1 MSAPASSAGAMP
13 PARASLWS
21 LWASNRLALA
31 GGIITL
37 FIVVAAA
44 LAPLLPLPDP
54 NAIHPAARL
63 LPVFSSQA
71 ILGTD
76 QLGRDL
82 LSRLL
87 WGAGLSLGVGVA
99 ATLSACIVGSVIGL
113 VAAYVGGRADSVLMR
128 LIDMIMAFPYLL
140 LALAIVAVL
149 GPGLLNAL
157 LAIAIVNIPFFA
169 RTVRGVAL
177 SLVQRPFMEAAR
189 LSGASHVRI
198 VLRELLPNVLPVI
211 IVTMSTTL
219 GWMILETAGL
229 SFLGLGAQPPQADLG
244 SLLGDAR
251 RLVLLAPHLA
261 LVPGLLIM
269 FLVIGINL
277 AGDGLRDVLDPR
289 LQGDT
294 LQAPSPSTTIKRP
307 PPREADSSPASLLSV
322 RGLTVDRR
330 LPGGRLGRPVVDHVS
345 LDVSS
350 GQVVGLVGESG
361 SGKSVL
367 ALSLLALAPSPPMQI
382 VDGSVVLGGQDLLT
396 QSLRGWQDLRGKRV
410 AIVFQDPLTT
420 LNPLMPVGAQI
431 AEVIARHLPCGRS
444 ERQARVLALIERVG
458 LPSPEATSQAYPH
471 QLSGGQRQR
480 IGIAMALA
488 AEPDIIIADEPT
500 TALDVTTKVKI
511 LDLLSALRT
520 EQGLSIILISHD
532 LSVIERVCDHVLVMY
547 QGQIV
552 EEGPTSD
559 ILSAPQH
566 PYTQRLLDAVPVLG
580 RPEKLF
586 ATHG

>member
-1 MSAPASSAGAMP
+1 MKGPVSPSEPMLP
-13 PARASLWS
+13 IRPKLWS
-21 LWASNRLALA
+21 RWASNRLALT
-31 GGIITL
+31 GGFVTL
-37 FIVVAAA
+37 FIMAAAA
-44 LAPLLPLPDP
+44 LTPLLGLPDP

-63 LPVFSSQA
+63 LPIFSRQA

-87 WGAGLSLGVGVA
+87 WGSGLSLCVGMA
-99 ATLSACIVGSVIGL
+99 ATLSACVIGSAIGL
-113 VAAYVGGRADSVLMR
+113 IAAYTGGFVDSILMR

-149 GPGLLNAL
+149 GPGLFNAL
-157 LAIAIVNIPFFA
+157 LAIGIVNIPFFA
-169 RTVRGVAL
+169 RTIRGVAL
-177 SLVQRPFMEAAR
+177 SLVERPFMAAAG

-251 RLVLLAPHLA
+251 QLVLLAPHLA

-269 FLVIGINL
+269 SLVVGINL

-289 LQGDT
+289 LQGGLLET
-294 LQAPSPSTTIKRP
+294 PSPNTRVERAP
-307 PPREADSSPASLLSV
+307 LLEAGPSSPSIMSV
-322 RGLTVDRR
+322 RGLTVQHR
-330 LPGGRLGRPVVDHVS
+330 LAGDGLGRTIVDHVD
-345 LDVSS
+345 LDIAP
-350 GQVVGLVGESG
+350 GKAIGLVGESG

-367 ALSLLALAPSPPMQI
+367 ALTLLGLAPSPPMQI
-382 VDGSVVLGGQDLLT
+382 VDGSITLGTQNLLA
-396 QSLRGWQDLRGKRV
+396 QSLKSWQDLRGRRV

-431 AEVIARHLPCGRS
+431 AEVIARHLPGPRS
-444 ERQARVLALIERVG
+444 ERQSGVLALIDRVG
-458 LPSPEATSQAYPH
+458 LPNPEATARAYPH

-488 AEPDIIIADEPT
+488 AQPDILIADEPT
-500 TALDVTTKVKI
+500 TALDVSTKVKI
-511 LDLLSALRT
+511 LDLLSELRHD
-520 EQGLSIILISHD
+520 QGLSIILISHD
-532 LSVIERVCDHVLVMY
+532 FSVIQRVCDHVLIMY
-547 QGQIV
+547 RGQIV
-552 EEGPTSD
+552 EEGPTSE
-559 ILSAPQH
+559 IMVTPTH
-566 PYTQRLLDAVPVLG
+566 PYTQQLLDAVPVLG

-586 ATHG
+586 TTQG